1 MVVVFGHAI
10 KTAVRGSLDSTYL
23 IEKFMTC
30 FKTKGWFLAS
40 ICCLISV
47 FRVLG
52 QLAFSD
58 LQLGE
63 IPERFIEDVS
73 RSNSW
78 SQGTTNTNISS
89 YPLILLGAEG
99 HDRYRNSLW
108 GYSSGKM
115 MDYRLAEDWKRV
127 FVKRNCASCKN
138 LPSSILWSNWSEVA
152 PALKVFNET
161 SNPIFESKQGDARL
175 GDFVQPNYIIV
186 SKVDLITRRRIDLHV
201 SIIDIEKNTP
211 IAIESYKN
219 VRLPIVYRDNN
230 FFWSTRFFIGAGT
243 LTTTGIITS
252 IRRSRQKDGLDEP
265 LADVVVIEE
274 RMAKQRRIASWS
286 YVMSGVF
293 LLTGVIVASF

>member
-1 MVVVFGHAI
+1 M
-10 KTAVRGSLDSTYL
+10 
-23 IEKFMTC
+23 
-30 FKTKGWFLAS
+30 
-40 ICCLISV
+40 
-47 FRVLG
+47 
-52 QLAFSD
+52 QLRD
-58 LQLGE
+58 

-127 FVKRNCASCKN
+127 FVKRNCTSCKN
-138 LPSSILWSNWSEVA
+138 LPSTILWSNWSEVA
-152 PALKVFNET
+152 PVLKVFNET
-161 SNPIFESKQGDARL
+161 SNPIFESKPGDARV

-186 SKVDLITRRRIDLHV
+186 SKVDLITRRRMDLHV

-219 VRLPIVYRDNN
+219 VRLPIVL
-230 FFWSTRFFIGAGT
+230 FFLFLYFSCLLKIYAR
-243 LTTTGIITS
+243 L
-252 IRRSRQKDGLDEP
+252 
-265 LADVVVIEE
+265 LAYKNISE
-274 RMAKQRRIASWS
+274 RK
-286 YVMSGVF
+286 
-293 LLTGVIVASF
+293 

>member
-1 MVVVFGHAI
+1 
-10 KTAVRGSLDSTYL
+10 VRLRD
-23 IEKFMTC
+23 
-30 FKTKGWFLAS
+30 
-40 ICCLISV
+40 
-47 FRVLG
+47 
-52 QLAFSD
+52 
-58 LQLGE
+58 
-63 IPERFIEDVS
+63 IPERFIEDVA

-78 SQGTTNTNISS
+78 SQGTTNMSISS
-89 YPLILLGAEG
+89 YPLILLGSEG

-115 MDYRLAEDWKRV
+115 MDFRLAEDWKRV
-127 FVKRNCASCKN
+127 FVKRNCVSCKN
-138 LPSSILWSNWSEVA
+138 LPSPILWSNWSEVA

-161 SNPIFESKQGDARL
+161 SNPIFENKQGDARL

-211 IAIESYKN
+211 VATESYKN
-219 VRLPIVYRDNN
+219 VRLPIVYREND

-243 LTTTGIITS
+243 LTTAGIITS
-252 IRRSRQKDGLDEP
+252 IRRSRQKDRLEES
-265 LADVVVIEE
+265 LARVEVIEE

-293 LLTGVIVASF
+293 LLTGGVVASF